1 MTAMPDKQISE
12 LKVLISE
19 NDISK
24 KVKNLA
30 ENIEKVFPENEE
42 IYVICVLKGSV
53 MFCVDLVK
61 HFSHNIQM
69 EFIRISS
76 YGHETK
82 STNNL
87 QAIDLTLPNLH
98 NKNVLIVEDIIDTGL
113 TARFLTDLFKIKH
126 SPKQLIFVS
135 LLNKKCARQ
144 VDIEPDFYGF
154 EIDDKFVVGYGLDY
168 KGFYR
173 NLPYIGYF
181 PDSKSSEKIS

>member
-1 MTAMPDKQISE
+1 MLNIDKKPEE

-19 NDISK
+19 EELQKKIKSLAQEIENYFKDND
-24 KVKNLA
+24 
-30 ENIEKVFPENEE
+30 E

-61 HFSHNIQM
+61 QLKSPVQM

-76 YGHETK
+76 YGDEFK

-87 QAIDLTLPNLH
+87 KAVDLTLPNLE
-98 NKNVLIVEDIIDTGL
+98 NKDVLIVEDIIDTGL
-113 TARFLTDLFKIKH
+113 TAKFLINLFEIQH
-126 SPKQLIFVS
+126 HPKRLAFVS

-144 VDIEPDFYGF
+144 ADIEPDLYGF
-154 EIDDKFVVGYGLDY
+154 EIDNKFVVGYGLDY
-168 KGFYR
+168 KGYYR

-181 PDSKSSEKIS
+181 PN

>member
-1 MTAMPDKQISE
+1 MVILDKKIEE

-19 NDISK
+19 EEIK
-24 KVKNLA
+24 EKLITLA
-30 ENIEKVFPENEE
+30 ENIEKTFPADEE

-53 MFCVDLVK
+53 MFCTDLVK
-61 HFSHNIQM
+61 HFKHPIQM

-76 YGHETK
+76 YGHESK

-98 NKNVLIVEDIIDTGL
+98 EKNVLIVEDIIDTGL

-126 SPKQLIFVS
+126 HPKKLVFTA

-144 VDIEPDFYGF
+144 IDIEPDLYGF
-154 EIDDKFVVGYGLDY
+154 EIDDKFVE
-168 KGFYR
+168 
-173 NLPYIGYF
+173 
-181 PDSKSSEKIS
+181 KSSLYRIFPKLIIATNFYQICF

>member
-1 MTAMPDKQISE
+1 MNELDKDIND

-19 NDISK
+19 KEIQDK
-24 KVKNLA
+24 LVTFA
-30 ENIEKVFPENEE
+30 ENIEKVFPKNEE

-53 MFCVDLVK
+53 MFCADLVK
-61 HFSHNIQM
+61 HFKNPVQM

-76 YGHETK
+76 YGHEQK

-126 SPKQLIFVS
+126 HPKKLVFAS

-144 VDIEPDFYGF
+144 IDIEPDFYGF

-168 KGFYR
+168 KGYFR

-181 PDSKSSEKIS
+181 PN

>member
-1 MTAMPDKQISE
+1 MTAILDKDIKD

-19 NDISK
+19 KEINEK
-24 KVKNLA
+24 LKELA
-30 ENIEKVFPENEE
+30 NKIENIFDKDED

-53 MFCVDLVK
+53 IFCSDLVK
-61 HFSHNIQM
+61 HLKHNIQM

-76 YGHETK
+76 YGNETK

-126 SPKQLIFVS
+126 QPKKLIFVS

-144 VDIEPDFYGF
+144 VNIEPDLYGF
-154 EIDDKFVVGYGLDY
+154 EVDDKFLVGFGLDY
-168 KGFYR
+168 KGYFR

-181 PDSKSSEKIS
+181 IE

>member
-1 MTAMPDKQISE
+1 MILLDKDINDLQM
-12 LKVLISE
+12 LISE
-19 NDISK
+19 ADIQK
-24 KVKNLA
+24 KLDVLA
-30 ENIEKVFPENEE
+30 KDIESIFDENED

-53 MFCVDLVK
+53 MFCADLVK
-61 HFSHNIQM
+61 RFKNNIQM

-87 QAIDLTLPNLH
+87 QAIDLTLPNLDD
-98 NKNVLIVEDIIDTGL
+98 KNVLIVEDIIDTGL

-126 SPKQLIFVS
+126 HPKKLVFAS

-144 VDIEPDFYGF
+144 VYIDPDFYGF

-168 KGFYR
+168 KGYFR

-181 PDSKSSEKIS
+181 PD

>member
-1 MTAMPDKQISE
+1 MTMPDKNILD

-19 NDISK
+19 EEIQNKLKIIAK
-24 KVKNLA
+24 QV
-30 ENIEKVFPENEE
+30 EEIFPADED

-53 MFCVDLVK
+53 MFCIDLVK
-61 HFSHNIQM
+61 HFKHNVQM

-87 QAIDLTLPNLH
+87 QAIDLTLPNLEG
-98 NKNVLIVEDIIDTGL
+98 KNVLIVEDIIDTGL

-126 SPKQLIFVS
+126 HPQKVIFVS

-168 KGFYR
+168 KGYYR

-181 PDSKSSEKIS
+181 PN

>member
-1 MTAMPDKQISE
+1 MTELDKSIDE
-12 LKVLISE
+12 LKVLFSE
-19 NDISK
+19 NEIQNQLK
-24 KVKNLA
+24 ILA
-30 ENIEKVFPENEE
+30 NNIEKEFPKGED

-61 HFSHNIQM
+61 HFTENPIQM

-82 STNNL
+82 SSGNL
-87 QAIDLTLPNLH
+87 QTVDLTLPNLQD
-98 NKNVLIVEDIIDTGL
+98 KNVLIVEDIIDTGL

-126 SPKQLIFVS
+126 HPKKLLFVS

-144 VDIEPDFYGF
+144 IDIEPDLYGF

-168 KGFYR
+168 NGYFR

-181 PDSKSSEKIS
+181 PV

>member
-1 MTAMPDKQISE
+1 MTTLDKDIKE

-19 NDISK
+19 EEIQNKLPEFAAD
-24 KVKNLA
+24 
-30 ENIEKVFPENEE
+30 IEKEFNTDEE

-53 MFCVDLVK
+53 MFCADLVK
-61 HFSHNIQM
+61 HFKGPVQM

-87 QAIDLTLPNLH
+87 QAIDLTLPNLSG
-98 NKNVLIVEDIIDTGL
+98 KNVLIVEDIIDTGL

-126 SPKQLIFVS
+126 HPKKVIFAS

-144 VDIEPDFYGF
+144 IDIEPDFYGF

-168 KGFYR
+168 KGYFR

-181 PDSKSSEKIS
+181 PL

>member
-1 MTAMPDKQISE
+1 MNDLDKDIKD

-19 NDISK
+19 EDIQTK
-24 KVKNLA
+24 LKTLA
-30 ENIEKVFPENEE
+30 AEVEQKFDKDET

-53 MFCVDLVK
+53 MFCADLVK
-61 HFSHNIQM
+61 HINNPVQM

-76 YGHETK
+76 YGNETK
-82 STNNL
+82 SSNNL
-87 QAIDLTLPNLH
+87 QAIDLTLPNLAD
-98 NKNVLIVEDIIDTGL
+98 KNVLIVEDIIDTGL

-126 SPKQLIFVS
+126 HPKKVLFAS

-144 VDIEPDFYGF
+144 IDIEPDLYGF

-168 KGFYR
+168 KGYFR

-181 PDSKSSEKIS
+181 S

>member
-1 MTAMPDKQISE
+1 MLVLDKKIEE

-19 NDISK
+19 DEIK
-24 KVKNLA
+24 EKLITLA
-30 ENIEKVFPENEE
+30 ENIEKTFSTDEE

-53 MFCVDLVK
+53 MFCTDLVK
-61 HFSHNIQM
+61 HFKHPIQM

-76 YGHETK
+76 YGHESK

-98 NKNVLIVEDIIDTGL
+98 EKNVLIVEDIIDTGL

-126 SPKQLIFVS
+126 HPKKLVFTA

-144 VDIEPDFYGF
+144 IEIEPDFYGF

-168 KGFYR
+168 KGYYR

-181 PDSKSSEKIS
+181 PN

>member
-1 MTAMPDKQISE
+1 MIALDKKVE
-12 LKVLISE
+12 DLKVLFSE
-19 NDISK
+19 EELQSKIKELAKDI
-24 KVKNLA
+24 
-30 ENIEKVFPENEE
+30 ENVIPKDEE

-53 MFCVDLVK
+53 MFCADLVK
-61 HFSHNIQM
+61 HFNHPVQM

-76 YGHETK
+76 YGHETR

-87 QAIDLTLPNLH
+87 QAIDLTLPDLH
-98 NKNVLIVEDIIDTGL
+98 NKNVVIVEDIIDTGL

-126 SPKQLIFVS
+126 QPKKLLFVS

-144 VDIEPDFYGF
+144 IDIEPDFAGF

-168 KGFYR
+168 KGYYR

-181 PDSKSSEKIS
+181 PC

>member
-1 MTAMPDKQISE
+1 MTELDKNIND
-12 LKVLISE
+12 LRVLISE
-19 NDISK
+19 KEIQDK
-24 KVKNLA
+24 LVTFA
-30 ENIEKVFPENEE
+30 QNIENVFPGNEE

-53 MFCVDLVK
+53 MFCADLVK
-61 HFSHNIQM
+61 HFKNPVQM

-76 YGHETK
+76 YGHEQK

-126 SPKQLIFVS
+126 HPKKLVFVS

-144 VDIEPDFYGF
+144 IDIEPDFYGF

-168 KGFYR
+168 KGYFR

-181 PDSKSSEKIS
+181 PN

>member
-1 MTAMPDKQISE
+1 MTELDKSIDE
-12 LKVLISE
+12 LKVLFSE
-19 NDISK
+19 NEIQNQLK
-24 KVKNLA
+24 ILA
-30 ENIEKVFPENEE
+30 NNIEKEFPKGED

-61 HFSHNIQM
+61 HFAENPIQM

-82 STNNL
+82 SSGNL
-87 QAIDLTLPNLH
+87 QAVDLTLPNLQD
-98 NKNVLIVEDIIDTGL
+98 KNVLIVEDIIDTGL

-126 SPKQLIFVS
+126 HPKKLLFVS

-144 VDIEPDFYGF
+144 IDIEPDLYGF

-168 KGFYR
+168 NGYFR

-181 PDSKSSEKIS
+181 PV

>member
-1 MTAMPDKQISE
+1 MNDLDKDIKD

-19 NDISK
+19 EEIQTK
-24 KVKNLA
+24 LKTLA
-30 ENIEKVFPENEE
+30 KEIEAKYDTNEE
-42 IYVICVLKGSV
+42 LYVICVLKGSV

-61 HFSHNIQM
+61 HFKNPIQM

-76 YGHETK
+76 YGNEQKT
-82 STNNL
+82 SSNL
-87 QAIDLTLPNLH
+87 QAVDLTLPNLH

-126 SPKQLIFVS
+126 HPKKLLFVS

-144 VDIEPDFYGF
+144 IEIEPDLYGF

-168 KGFYR
+168 KGYYR

-181 PDSKSSEKIS
+181 PV

>member
-1 MTAMPDKQISE
+1 MVILDKKIDE

-19 NDISK
+19 DEIK
-24 KVKNLA
+24 KKLITLA
-30 ENIEKVFPENEE
+30 EDIEKTFPEDEE

-53 MFCVDLVK
+53 MFCTDLVK
-61 HFSHNIQM
+61 LFKHPIQM

-98 NKNVLIVEDIIDTGL
+98 EKNVLIVEDIIDTGL

-126 SPKQLIFVS
+126 HPKQLVFTS

-144 VDIEPDFYGF
+144 IDIEPDFYGF

-168 KGFYR
+168 KGYYR

-181 PDSKSSEKIS
+181 AN

>member
-1 MTAMPDKQISE
+1 MTDCDKKIE
-12 LKVLISE
+12 DLKVLISE
-19 NDISK
+19 EAIRNRIK
-24 KVKNLA
+24 LMAA
-30 ENIEKVFPENEE
+30 EIEKAFPEDED
-42 IYVICVLKGSV
+42 IYVICVLKGSS
-53 MFCVDLVK
+53 MFCIDLVK
-61 HFSHNIQM
+61 YFKHYVQM

-87 QAIDLTLPNLH
+87 QAIDLTLPNLN

-126 SPKQLIFVS
+126 LPKKLLFVS

-144 VDIEPDFYGF
+144 IDVEPDFYGF
-154 EIDDKFVVGYGLDY
+154 EVDDKFVVGYGLDY
-168 KGFYR
+168 KGYFR

-181 PDSKSSEKIS
+181 PS

>member
-1 MTAMPDKQISE
+1 MVILDKKIEE
-12 LKVLISE
+12 LKVIISE
-19 NDISK
+19 DEIK
-24 KVKNLA
+24 EKLITLA
-30 ENIEKVFPENEE
+30 ENIEKTFPLDEE

-53 MFCVDLVK
+53 MFCTDLVK
-61 HFSHNIQM
+61 HFKHPIQM

-76 YGHETK
+76 YGHESK

-98 NKNVLIVEDIIDTGL
+98 EKNVLIVEDIIDTGL

-126 SPKQLIFVS
+126 HPKKLVFTA

-144 VDIEPDFYGF
+144 IDIEPDFYGF
-154 EIDDKFVVGYGLDY
+154 ESDDKFVVGYGLDY
-168 KGFYR
+168 KGYYR

-181 PDSKSSEKIS
+181 PN

>member
-1 MTAMPDKQISE
+1 MNDLDKNIKD
-12 LKVLISE
+12 LKVLISGE
-19 NDISK
+19 EIQHK
-24 KVKNLA
+24 LQTLA
-30 ENIEKVFPENEE
+30 KNIENVFPTNEE

-53 MFCVDLVK
+53 MFCADLVK
-61 HFSHNIQM
+61 HFNNPIQM

-76 YGHETK
+76 YGHEQK

-126 SPKQLIFVS
+126 HPKKLAFVT

-144 VDIEPDFYGF
+144 IEIEPDFYGF

-168 KGFYR
+168 KGYYR

-181 PDSKSSEKIS
+181 PS

>member
-1 MTAMPDKQISE
+1 MITLDKKVE
-12 LKVLISE
+12 DLKVLFSE
-19 NDISK
+19 DELQSK
-24 KVKNLA
+24 IKQLA
-30 ENIEKVFPENEE
+30 SDIEKVMPENEE

-53 MFCVDLVK
+53 MFCADLVK
-61 HFSHNIQM
+61 HFKHPVQM

-76 YGHETK
+76 YGHETR

-87 QAIDLTLPNLH
+87 QAIDLTLPDLH
-98 NKNVLIVEDIIDTGL
+98 NKNVVIVEDIIDTGL

-126 SPKQLIFVS
+126 QPKKLLFVS

-144 VDIEPDFYGF
+144 IDIEPDFFGY

-168 KGFYR
+168 KGYYR

-181 PDSKSSEKIS
+181 PC

>member
-1 MTAMPDKQISE
+1 MTELDKDIKD

-19 NDISK
+19 EEIKEKLKTFAKD
-24 KVKNLA
+24 
-30 ENIEKVFPENEE
+30 IEKAFARDEE

-61 HFSHNIQM
+61 HFKNPVQM

-76 YGHETK
+76 YGHEQK
-82 STNNL
+82 STSNL
-87 QAIDLTLPNLH
+87 QAIDLTLPNLQD
-98 NKNVLIVEDIIDTGL
+98 KNVLIVEDIIDTGL

-126 SPKQLIFVS
+126 HPKKLLFVS
-135 LLNKKCARQ
+135 LLNKRCARQ
-144 VDIEPDFYGF
+144 IDIEPDFYGF

-168 KGFYR
+168 KGYYR

-181 PDSKSSEKIS
+181 PN

>member
-1 MTAMPDKQISE
+1 MTELDKSIDE
-12 LKVLISE
+12 LKVLFSE
-19 NDISK
+19 NEIQNQLK
-24 KVKNLA
+24 ILA
-30 ENIEKVFPENEE
+30 NNIEKEFPKGED

-61 HFSHNIQM
+61 HFVENPIQM

-82 STNNL
+82 SSGNL
-87 QAIDLTLPNLH
+87 QAVDLTLPNLQD
-98 NKNVLIVEDIIDTGL
+98 KNVLIVEDIIDTGL

-126 SPKQLIFVS
+126 HPKKLLFVS

-144 VDIEPDFYGF
+144 IDIEPDLYGF

-168 KGFYR
+168 NGYFR

-181 PDSKSSEKIS
+181 PV